1 MPSAVA
7 IPLLVVVIGFVAGCL
22 TAVVRD
28 APPRYLPKWAW
39 ALVICAAVPWGG
51 LAYLAF
57 GRTGKPGIPLETLA
71 PIQPY
76 DPGEPPAAAS
86 PPAPAQ
92 PPPAPS
98 LPVQRLQAPPHPASS
113 HPAPSQ
119 PASSHAAPSQLAPPL
134 LMLRRPSV
142 SAVVIE

>member
-22 TAVVRD
+22 TAVVRG

-57 GRTGKPGIPLETLA
+57 GRTREPGIPLDTLA
-71 PIQPY
+71 PIQPH
-76 DPGEPPAAAS
+76 DPGEPPAAATLPALAPS
-86 PPAPAQ
+86 QPAPPLLAPSRPAPAQ
-92 PPPAPS
+92 P
-98 LPVQRLQAPPHPASS
+98 
-113 HPAPSQ
+113 
-119 PASSHAAPSQLAPPL
+119 APPL
-134 LMLRRPSV
+134 LARRRPSV
-142 SAVVIE
+142 SPAVIHCNELTK